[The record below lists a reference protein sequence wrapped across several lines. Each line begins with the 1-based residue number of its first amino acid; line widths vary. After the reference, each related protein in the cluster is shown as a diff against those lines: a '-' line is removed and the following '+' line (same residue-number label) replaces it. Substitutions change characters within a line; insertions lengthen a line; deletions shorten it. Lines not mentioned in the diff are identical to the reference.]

1 MDRGDPFV
9 VQNARSTIK
18 GSSFDGQLCVAS
30 IADRRTV
37 GIDGTGKV
45 SVLDRHRPIIVNGTI
60 TALFGDGGINAAVAG
75 DDHRSP
81 VDQRSSGKVHIVHTD
96 AVSVQIQDHALFLWQ
111 LSRPYRPKD
120 PASAEWSS
128 SHVPLLRQTLPA
140 DRQIPHRRRTGC
152 APVPRRQARPHTQM
166 QTAAWTKTAQIFFS
180 SNMTSFF
187 TVIFYTL
194 FLTEAIGS
202 CFSFTLL

>member
-60 TALFGDGGINAAVAG
+60 TALFGDGRIDAAVAG
-75 DDHRSP
+75 DDHRSL
-81 VDQRSSGKVHIVHTD
+81 VDQRSSGKVHIVHKD
-96 AVSVQIQDHALFLWQ
+96 AVSVQIQDHALSLWQ
-111 LSRPYRPKD
+111 CRDRIDQKI
-120 PASAEWSS
+120 
-128 SHVPLLRQTLPA
+128 LRQLNGRRLMFRCCVKRFLQIGRSPIA
-140 DRQIPHRRRTGC
+140 DVQDVLLCRGDRHGPIHRCKQQHGQKQRKYFFHQI
-152 APVPRRQARPHTQM
+152 
-166 QTAAWTKTAQIFFS
+166 
-180 SNMTSFF
+180 
-187 TVIFYTL
+187 
-194 FLTEAIGS
+194 
-202 CFSFTLL
+202 